1 MIHLDL
7 SHTGKV
13 RAAIRRAAQYA
24 QENHVPLTAERL
36 AAELQ
41 MDGDTY
47 RTYIDPAYQPEDQ
60 AWLPSLQAIRIAN
73 TQAVASV
80 LEHAL
85 TKGSGVNMHLMYL
98 KQYAG
103 YEETSVGGGKGA
115 VVFWGEDHI
124 SE

>member
-1 MIHLDL
+1 MMGVDL
-7 SHTGKV
+7 SRIGKV
-13 RAAIRRAAQYA
+13 RAAIRRATQYA
-24 QENHVPLTAERL
+24 QENQVPLTAERL

-47 RTYIDPAYQPEDQ
+47 RRYVDPAYQPEDN
-60 AWLPSLQAIRIAN
+60 AWNSALQAIRIAN

-103 YEETSVGGGKGA
+103 YEETADGGKGTI
-115 VVFWGEDHI
+115 VFLGEDHI
-124 SE
+124 PE